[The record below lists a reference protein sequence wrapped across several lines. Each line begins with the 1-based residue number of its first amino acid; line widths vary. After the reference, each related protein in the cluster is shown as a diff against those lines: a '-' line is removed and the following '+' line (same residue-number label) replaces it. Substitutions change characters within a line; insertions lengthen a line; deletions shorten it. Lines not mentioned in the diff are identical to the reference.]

1 MRARPPGG
9 RFRAWYADHWPQKL
23 AGAVLAVALWA
34 YVRAAEPAR
43 AYVPVRVFG
52 RAAGAYAAAGGVY
65 ALVDGSAG
73 ALALLAVRPPV
84 LRARA
89 AAAAPNAA
97 APGSAALRAEDVI
110 LPRGLGGLSV
120 RGVVVGDRP

>member
-1 MRARPPGG
+1 MRARPASARVRG
-9 RFRAWYADHWPQKL
+9 WYVDHLPQKL
-23 AGAVLAVALWA
+23 AGAVLAVALWL

-43 AYVPVRVFG
+43 AYVPVRVLG
-52 RAAGAYAAAGGVY
+52 RAASAWAAAGGVY

-89 AAAAPNAA
+89 AAAAPAA
-97 APGSAALRAEDVI
+97 GAPRAEDVI
-110 LPRGLGGLSV
+110 LPRGLGALLV
-120 RGVVVGDRP
+120 RGVVLGDRP

>member
-1 MRARPPGG
+1 MATAPDR
-9 RFRAWYADHWPQKL
+9 WYTQHLSQKV
-23 AGAVLAVALWA
+23 AGAVVAVALWCF
-34 YVRAAEPAR
+34 VRAMEPAR

-52 RAAGAYAAAGGVY
+52 RTAAAYATAGGVY

-89 AAAAPNAA
+89 AATP
-97 APGSAALRAEDVI
+97 PGSATLRVEDVI
-110 LPRGLGGLSV
+110 LPRGLAGLSV
-120 RGVVVGDRP
+120 RGVIVGDRP